1 MPSLASA
8 AVLLAASAAVVNAHF
23 TLDYPPTI
31 GFSDDD
37 EGTGPCGSFTPDF
50 SKDNVTDFHVGGDNI
65 AIHLLHPQGTW
76 FYRATLDETAASN
89 NWTQLFPE
97 IQQTGLGKFCE
108 PLIPAPESWVGQKG
122 VIGVVVDGPDGLLY
136 QCAAV
141 NFVAGA
147 ATMNQTTCTNSTGVT
162 AKVVTDP
169 KLASL
174 AAGNDTAGPES
185 SAAPASSGMAMT
197 SAASGTAMSGTA
209 MATMTGTSTASTAS
223 ASTKSAASGRVGGSV
238 SLGGAGA
245 VVLAAMLGSAY
256 MLM

>member
-1 MPSLASA
+1 MPSFASA

-65 AIHLLHPQGTW
+65 AIHFFHPEGVW
-76 FYRATLDETAASN
+76 FYRATLDQTAASN

-97 IQQTGLGKFCE
+97 TMQTGLGKFCE

-147 ATMNQTTCTNSTGVT
+147 ATMNQTTCTNGTGVT
-162 AKVVTDP
+162 AKFVTDP

-185 SAAPASSGMAMT
+185 SAAAGASST
-197 SAASGTAMSGTA
+197 AAAMSGTA
-209 MATMTGTSTASTAS
+209 MATGTASSTSSTATPS
-223 ASTKSAASGRVGGSV
+223 AKSAASGRVGGSV
-238 SLGGAGA
+238 SMGSAGA